1 MNKKRIINILIIVIM
16 LSLFIIP
23 SSFSIIKMMNTGNSS
38 VALATWSVSLNQ
50 NGENNYLSIVPE
62 PENTNDS
69 YVLNITSNS
78 EVDIVYSI
86 IIDNLPSGVSV
97 KADSGSFI
105 PESNHKVMIPNVGVI
120 RYNDENKTKQSI
132 LTFKASANATF
143 VDEEEIDISVI
154 ISQQMSS

>member
-23 SSFSIIKMMNTGNSS
+23 SSFSIIKMINTGSSS

-69 YVLNITSNS
+69 YILNITSNS
-78 EVDIVYSI
+78 EVDIAYSI
-86 IIDNLPSGVSV
+86 IVDNLPTGVSV
-97 KADSGSFI
+97 KADDGNFI
-105 PESNHKVMIPNVGVI
+105 QETNHKVMIPNVGVI
-120 RYNDENKTKQSI
+120 RYNDGNKTKQCV
-132 LTFKASANATF
+132 LTFKASTNATF

-154 ISQQMSS
+154 ISQQLPS

>member
-69 YVLNITSNS
+69 YVLSITSNS
-78 EVDIVYSI
+78 EVDITYSVI
-86 IIDNLPSGVSV
+86 VDNLPTGVSV
-97 KADSGSFI
+97 KADDGSFI

-120 RYNDENKTKQSI
+120 RYNDENKTKQCI